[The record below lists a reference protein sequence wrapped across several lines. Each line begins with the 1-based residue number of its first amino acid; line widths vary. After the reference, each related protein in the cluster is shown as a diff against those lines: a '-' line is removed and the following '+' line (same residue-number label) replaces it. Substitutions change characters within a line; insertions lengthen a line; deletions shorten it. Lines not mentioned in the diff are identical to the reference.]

1 MTEEKLRHSTAHI
14 LAYAIK
20 LLYPKVKLGIGPSI
34 ENGFY
39 YDFDNLKIAPSDL
52 NKIEDKMKELIQ
64 KNLEFKKIKVT
75 KEKVKQILKDEPYK
89 LDLLKEIKDP
99 IFYKCG
105 DFTDLCAGPHITST
119 KEIKAFKL
127 TKIAGAYWKGDSKN
141 KMLTRIYGVAFK
153 TEKELKDYLFLLEEA
168 EKRNHIKLG
177 KQLDLFSFHQEAP
190 GFPFWHPKGLT
201 IWNELMKYWREE
213 HKKDYVEIRTPM
225 ILNKVLWEQSGHW
238 DHYKEN
244 MYFTKIDNQ
253 DFAVKPM
260 NCPGGILIYK
270 EHLHS
275 YKELPL
281 RMAEVG
287 LVHRHELSGVL
298 NGLFRVRAFFQDDAH
313 IYCTEEQI
321 KNEVIKIIQLVQK
334 IYKTFNLEYHIEL
347 STKPSK
353 AIGTKSMWDTAEKA
367 LKQALEEIK
376 ISYKINPGDG
386 AFYGPKIDFHIKDS
400 LNRTWQCATIQL
412 DFAMPS
418 RFDLTYEGKD
428 GKKHT
433 PVMLHR
439 TVYGGIERFIGIL
452 IEHFGGKFPLWL
464 APVQVAILPV
474 SDKHIKYSNEVKEKF
489 EENGIRTVIDERQET
504 ISKKVH
510 DVQLQKIPIVIVIG
524 DREIQNKNL
533 TIRTLDGKLKT
544 MKNEEL
550 IKSINEDIEKRKC

>member
-34 ENGFY
+34 EDGFY

-177 KQLDLFSFHQEAP
+177 KQLDLFSFHSEAP
-190 GFPFWHPKGLT
+190 GFSFWHPKGLI
-201 IWNELMKYWREE
+201 IWNELIKYWREE
-213 HKKDYVEIRTPM
+213 HEKDYLEIKTPI
-225 ILNKVLWEQSGHW
+225 ILNKTLWEQSGHW
-238 DHYKEN
+238 SHYKEN

-334 IYKTFNLEYHIEL
+334 IYKTFSLEYHIEL

-353 AIGTKSMWDTAEKA
+353 AIGTKNMWDTAEKA

-474 SDKHIKYSNEVKEKF
+474 SDKHIKYSNNVKGKF
-489 EENGIRTVIDERQET
+489 EEKGIRTVIDERQET
-504 ISKKVH
+504 IPKKVH
-510 DVQLQKIPIVIVIG
+510 DIQLQKIPIVIVIG
-524 DREIQNKNL
+524 DKEIQNKNL
-533 TIRTLDGKLKT
+533 TIRTLNGKLKT
-544 MKNEEL
+544 MKDEEL
-550 IKSINEDIEKRKC
+550 LESVKEDIEKRKC

>member
-347 STKPSK
+347 STKPTK
-353 AIGTKSMWDTAEKA
+353 AIGTKNMWDTAEKA

-376 ISYKINPGDG
+376 IKYKINPEDG

-474 SDKHIKYSNEVKEKF
+474 SDKHIKYSNNVKGKF
-489 EENGIRTVIDERQET
+489 EEKGIRTVIDERQET
-504 ISKKVH
+504 IPKKVH
-510 DVQLQKIPIVIVIG
+510 DIQLQKIPIVIVIG
-524 DREIQNKNL
+524 DKEIQNKNL
-533 TIRTLDGKLKT
+533 TIRTLNGKLKT
-544 MKNEEL
+544 MKDEEL
-550 IKSINEDIEKRKC
+550 LESVKEDIEKRKC

>member
-1 MTEEKLRHSTAHI
+1 
-14 LAYAIK
+14 
-20 LLYPKVKLGIGPSI
+20 
-34 ENGFY
+34 
-39 YDFDNLKIAPSDL
+39 
-52 NKIEDKMKELIQ
+52 
-64 KNLEFKKIKVT
+64 
-75 KEKVKQILKDEPYK
+75 
-89 LDLLKEIKDP
+89 
-99 IFYKCG
+99 
-105 DFTDLCAGPHITST
+105 
-119 KEIKAFKL
+119 
-127 TKIAGAYWKGDSKN
+127 
-141 KMLTRIYGVAFK
+141 
-153 TEKELKDYLFLLEEA
+153 
-168 EKRNHIKLG
+168 
-177 KQLDLFSFHQEAP
+177 
-190 GFPFWHPKGLT
+190 
-201 IWNELMKYWREE
+201 
-213 HKKDYVEIRTPM
+213 
-225 ILNKVLWEQSGHW
+225 
-238 DHYKEN
+238 

-334 IYKTFNLEYHIEL
+334 IYKTFSLEYHIEL

-353 AIGTKSMWDTAEKA
+353 AIGTKNMWDTAEKA
-367 LKQALEEIK
+367 LKQALEKIK
-376 ISYKINPGDG
+376 IKYKINPGDG

-474 SDKHIKYSNEVKEKF
+474 SDKHIKYSNNVKGKF
-489 EENGIRTVIDERQET
+489 EEKGIRTVIDERQET
-504 ISKKVH
+504 IPKKVH
-510 DVQLQKIPIVIVIG
+510 DIQLQKIPIVIVIG
-524 DREIQNKNL
+524 DKEIQNKNL
-533 TIRTLDGKLKT
+533 TIRTLNGKLKT
-544 MKNEEL
+544 MKDEEL
-550 IKSINEDIEKRKC
+550 LESVKEDIEKRKC